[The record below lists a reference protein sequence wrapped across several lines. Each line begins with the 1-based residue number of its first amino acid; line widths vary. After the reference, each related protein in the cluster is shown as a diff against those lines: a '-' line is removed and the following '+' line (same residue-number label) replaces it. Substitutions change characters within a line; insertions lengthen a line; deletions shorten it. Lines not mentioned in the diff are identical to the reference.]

1 MNNEGYGSNGV
12 PFEYAVEKQGKEK
25 TKRKLLL
32 ILLYVAWG
40 ILFLSVGILVKLIL
54 PLLCFIPLSL
64 WALIWLTWRFT
75 HEEICITLFSGTMT
89 VTRKFDGKNAKK
101 LAETRIKN
109 IEFFE
114 KYSQN
119 NFESIKDKN
128 IIYATATENFEQA
141 YIAVWG
147 ETAVIMEVNEK
158 ALKIIKYYR

>member
-1 MNNEGYGSNGV
+1 
-12 PFEYAVEKQGKEK
+12 
-25 TKRKLLL
+25 
-32 ILLYVAWG
+32 
-40 ILFLSVGILVKLIL
+40 
-54 PLLCFIPLSL
+54 
-64 WALIWLTWRFT
+64 
-75 HEEICITLFSGTMT
+75 MT